1 MSLEVTVVGSVNM
14 DLVATAPT
22 LPAPGETVLG
32 HGFSTVPGG
41 KGANQAVAAARAG
54 GRTAFIGAVGSDGF
68 GAELRSALELSGLDT
83 DGLRTVPG
91 PSGVA
96 LIAVDDAGENSIV
109 VAPGANGELKH
120 LTVED
125 RGRIGAASVLVCQ
138 LEVPLLAV
146 LEAARAAHDAGT
158 RVILNAAPARALPP
172 ELLSLV
178 DLLVVNEGEA
188 AMLASVEG
196 GDPAELAAALLTTVP
211 HVVLTLGGAGSR
223 YAARDREQ
231 VAIDAP
237 KVDVVDT
244 TAAGDSFTGA
254 LAVAWA
260 EGRDLPDACRWASAA
275 GGVTVQ
281 RPGATSALPGRAE
294 IDELYEVTYR

>member
-14 DLVATAPT
+14 DLVATTPT

-68 GAELRSALELSGLDT
+68 GTELRSALELSGVDI

-109 VAPGANGELKH
+109 VAPGANGELRN

-125 RGRIGAASVLVCQ
+125 RGRIAAASVLVCQ

-146 LEAARAAHDAGT
+146 LEAARAAREAGT
-158 RVILNAAPARALPP
+158 RVVLNAAPARELPA

-188 AMLASVEG
+188 RTLADTEAT
-196 GDPAELAAALLTTVP
+196 DPGSLIDALVRVVP
-211 HVVLTLGGAGSR
+211 HVVLTLGGAGSV
-223 YAARDREQ
+223 YGDRGGRRET
-231 VAIDAP
+231 VAAP
-237 KVDVVDT
+237 KVTVVDT

-260 EGRDLPDACRWASAA
+260 EGRDLPEACRWASAA

-294 IDELYEVTYR
+294 IDDLYEVTYP